1 MRRKVSETSTLNL
14 LKDISIDVLKLD
26 KGFFRQDESTQ
37 KKNILFL
44 KVSLMWH
51 IS

>member
-37 KKNILFL
+37 KRTYY
-44 KVSLMWH
+44 S
-51 IS
+51 